1 MNSNSRLLFWSNI
14 SLWSNFNLKNDEWRV
29 FWRTRF
35 NWDYLMK
42 DWIFILFSPF
52 SLFLLLLVCFKD
64 FANRKMEVLH
74 NWFLMNDMS
83 DRHKLQL
90 QHTCTFV
97 YFRQLLHHS
106 ISALLSLFASFRDY
120 ILGEMTFWMGIP
132 SQRSVDTR
140 IWTRRKYGNNAV
152 TNGKSKCHKMIH
164 YKPGWNTNKN
174 CTGFEGKR

>member
-1 MNSNSRLLFWSNI
+1 
-14 SLWSNFNLKNDEWRV
+14 
-29 FWRTRF
+29 
-35 NWDYLMK
+35 
-42 DWIFILFSPF
+42 
-52 SLFLLLLVCFKD
+52 
-64 FANRKMEVLH
+64 
-74 NWFLMNDMS
+74 MS
-83 DRHKLQL
+83 DRHKLPL

-152 TNGKSKCHKMIH
+152 TNGKSKCHIKWYTTNPDEIQIKIVQDSKEKGNREAGEETKMKVDSELVGHGIH
-164 YKPGWNTNKN
+164 QKLLFTKSSFIVVVDEMDMLWYHDTKSYLI
-174 CTGFEGKR
+174 